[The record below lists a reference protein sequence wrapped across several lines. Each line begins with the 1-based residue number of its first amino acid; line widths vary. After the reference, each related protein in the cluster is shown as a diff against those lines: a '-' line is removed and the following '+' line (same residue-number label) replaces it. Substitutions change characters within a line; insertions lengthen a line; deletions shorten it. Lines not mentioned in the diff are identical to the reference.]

1 MFKKW
6 FEKIINELANEVS
19 MIGAGYALSNNKVDL
34 NEADIKIANE
44 IESKLLDSKFNLLSS
59 INFENLDP
67 DKALQVLYI
76 LKDKEK
82 IIQIDSDLWIHL
94 NCYNNLLML
103 LSSFFVN
110 SLGFLFGFGI
120 SEFKSLTST
129 TRKNAIPL
137 LEYCDKSDLTI
148 RENNNRTKGEF
159 LNA

>member
-1 MFKKW
+1 MLLLL
-6 FEKIINELANEVS
+6 IIFS
-19 MIGAGYALSNNKVDL
+19 PRI
-34 NEADIKIANE
+34 
-44 IESKLLDSKFNLLSS
+44 
-59 INFENLDP
+59 
-67 DKALQVLYI
+67 LYI

-82 IIQIDSDLWIHL
+82 IIQIDSDLWIHR

-103 LSSFFVN
+103 LSSFFDKN
-110 SLGFLFGFGI
+110 KYLSI